1 MRVPLS
7 WLGQFVDLPAGTSA
21 RALGDALLAAG
32 LEVETVET
40 VAVDGPLVVGVV
52 LAFEVETHKNG
63 KSIRWCRLD
72 VGEDEPRGIVCGAH
86 NFAVGDRVV
95 VALPGAV
102 LPGGFEIAARR
113 TYGHVSDGMICSVRE
128 MGIGEEHDGILVLDD
143 DDLVDLRGAPTGLD
157 LSPGADARTV
167 LGLPDAVLDIAVT
180 PDRGYCLSVRGVAR
194 EAATALGVAFRDPAD
209 PARLGPGAPTP
220 SPRDAWPVTVDDPT
234 GCDRFAVR
242 VARDLDPSRRSPLW
256 LRTRLHLAGMRPI
269 SLAVDV
275 TNHVMLEVG
284 QPIHGYDAD
293 RLAGGIGVRRARPG
307 GRPGS
312 SSESLQTLDGKR
324 RALDPEDLVITDDSG
339 VIGVAGVMGGASTE
353 LSAQTRHV
361 VVEAA
366 HFDAVA
372 IARSARRHK
381 LPSEASRRFERGV
394 DPALPPV
401 AAGLVVQML
410 ADLGRATIDPAL
422 TDVDLRTAPPTIPLP
437 VGDPGRIAGRPY
449 QPDDVVR
456 LLRTV
461 GCSLDEPGADG
472 LLEVAAPSWRPDLI
486 DPVDLVEEVVRLA
499 GYDTLPSTV
508 PTGPASHGLT
518 RAQKQEQVITRAIAH
533 LGGIQVANYPF
544 VGDAVL
550 DAMGLPPDDPER
562 IRVRLAN
569 PISDEEPYLRAA
581 LLPGLLQALRRN
593 VGRGLGDLSLFE
605 LGRVFIPRPG
615 QVTATPRLPVERRP
629 TDDELALLEAGLP
642 DQPRRLAVVVTGK
655 SERDGWFGPGRE
667 SQWLDAIAAARVA
680 ARVID
685 APLTVRADQRMPW
698 HPGRC
703 AALLV
708 EGEQIGFAGE
718 LHPRVLAALD
728 LPPRVGAMEIDI
740 DRLAAYAEPIVAA
753 PRVSTFPLAREDLAF
768 VVDQRVPAADLAE
781 VLTDAAGELLE
792 QLWLFDVY
800 TGPQVGEGRKSLAY
814 NVTLRAPDHT
824 LTVDELS
831 RVRSA
836 MVEAA
841 SVRLGAE
848 LRSG

>member
-1 MRVPLS
+1 MRVALS
-7 WLGQFVDLPAGTSA
+7 WLRSYVDLPDDRSA
-21 RALGDALLAAG
+21 RSLADTLLAAG

-40 VAVDGPLVVGVV
+40 VDVDGPLVVGTV
-52 LAFEVETHKNG
+52 LDLEVETHKNG
-63 KSIRWCRLD
+63 KSIRWCQVD
-72 VGEDEPRGIVCGAH
+72 VGDEEPRGIVCGAH
-86 NFAVGDRVV
+86 NFGVGDRVV

-128 MGIGEEHDGILVLDD
+128 LGIGDEHDGILVLAP
-143 DDLVDLRGAPTGLD
+143 DDLVGLRGAASTHD
-157 LSPGADARTV
+157 LTPGADARPV

-194 EAATALGVAFRDPAD
+194 EAATALGTAFRDPAV
-209 PARLGPGAPTP
+209 PARLGPGAPVPTE
-220 SPRDAWPVTVDDPT
+220 RDAWPVSIDDAG

-242 VARDLDPSRRSPLW
+242 VARDLDPTRRSPLW

-293 RLAGGIGVRRARPG
+293 RLTGGLGVRRAG
-307 GRPGS
+307 TG
-312 SSESLQTLDGKR
+312 ESLQTLDGKTR
-324 RALDPEDLVITDDSG
+324 GLDSEDLVITDGSG
-339 VIGVAGVMGGASTE
+339 VIGVAGVMGGATTE
-353 LSAQTRHV
+353 LSEQTRHV

-366 HFDAVA
+366 HFDPVA

-410 ADLGRATIDPAL
+410 ADLGGATIDPAL
-422 TDVDLRTAPPTIPLP
+422 TDVDLRRPRPTISL
-437 VGDPGRIAGRPY
+437 GIDDPGRIAGRAY
-449 QPDDVVR
+449 DADEVVQA
-456 LLRTV
+456 LRTV
-461 GCSLDEPGADG
+461 GATLGEPGPDG
-472 LLEVAAPSWRPDLI
+472 LLDVTPPSWRPDLT
-486 DPVDLVEEVVRLA
+486 DPVDLVEEVVRLG
-499 GYDTLPSTV
+499 GYDSIPSTV

-518 RAQKQEQVITRAIAH
+518 RAQQQEQSITRAIAH
-533 LGGIQVANYPF
+533 LGGIQVASYPF

-550 DAMGLPPDDPER
+550 DAMGLPSDAPER
-562 IRVRLAN
+562 KRVRLAN

-581 LLPGLLQALRRN
+581 LLPALLTALRRN
-593 VGRGLGDLSLFE
+593 VSRGLDDLSLFE
-605 LGRVFIPRPG
+605 IGRVFLPRPG
-615 QVTATPRLPVERRP
+615 QVISTPRLGVDRRP
-629 TDDELALLEAGLP
+629 SADELAQLEAGLP

-655 SERDGWFGPGRE
+655 GERDGWFGPGRE
-667 SQWLDAIAAARVA
+667 SQWLDAIGAARVA
-680 ARVID
+680 ARMID
-685 APLTVRADQRMPW
+685 APLRVRAAHRMPW

-703 AALLV
+703 AELLV
-708 EGEQIGFAGE
+708 GDESIGFAGE
-718 LHPRVLAALD
+718 LHPRVCAALN

-740 DRLAAYAEPIVAA
+740 ERLAAYAEPIVPA

-768 VVDQRVPAADLAE
+768 IVDEGVASADLAD
-781 VLTDAAGELLE
+781 VLTQAAGDLLE

-814 NVTLRAPDHT
+814 NVTLRAADHT
-824 LTVDELS
+824 LTVNELGT
-831 RVRSA
+831 VRAA
-836 MVEAA
+836 MIDAA
-841 SVRLGAE
+841 AQRLGAE
-848 LRSG
+848 LRGG